1 MKSLPPYATRL
12 LIYLLLGI
20 ALVFVLITLQQLLS
34 PLFFAIMFAYLLYP
48 AAKKMERAGI
58 PRILTNLILI
68 ITTAAL
74 LAGAIYTAAYFLS
87 NYADNLSEARDQIEE
102 NLNGLMESAERV
114 TGYEFGSLEEQIN
127 GMEGSGEYILN
138 FFTATTNTI
147 VAIGLI
153 PVYTFLLL
161 LYRNKFKNFLNRVMP
176 PSKREVANTILE
188 RTTVVVPEYLKG
200 LIVVVLILMV
210 LISIAFWAIGIE
222 HPMVFGIIASVWN
235 LIPYLGTIIGFAIV
249 LVMVLATQSPGLA
262 FGVFLLFFIFQFT
275 ENNILTPNITGSY
288 VQLNP
293 LVIIM
298 SLIAGAMMWG
308 LPGMLLVIPY
318 LAMAKIVC
326 ENIDTLQPYA
336 YLLGTRGTEEHL
348 PSLKKLKEKIGL

>member
-1 MKSLPPYATRL
+1 MKSLPPFATNL

-20 ALVFVLITLQQLLS
+20 TIVFLLITLQQLLS

-48 AAKKMERAGI
+48 SAKWMERKRV

-68 ITTAAL
+68 VSTIAL
-74 LAGAIYTAAYFLS
+74 LGGGIYIAAFFLS
-87 NYADNLSEARDQIEE
+87 NYVENLSEARNQVES
-102 NLNGLMESAERV
+102 NVNGLFETVERY
-114 TGYEFGSLEEQIN
+114 TGFEVGTLEEQV
-127 GMEGSGEYILN
+127 EGIEGARQVIVN

-147 VAIGLI
+147 VAIALI

-161 LYRNKFKNFLNRVMP
+161 LYRNKFKTFLSRVIP
-176 PSKREVANTILE
+176 PSQTEVTNNIIE
-188 RTTVVVPEYLKG
+188 RTIVVVPRYLKG
-200 LIVVVLILMV
+200 LITVMLIMIFFSS
-210 LISIAFWAIGIE
+210 ISFWAIGIE
-222 HPMVFGIIASVWN
+222 HAIVFGIVAGFWH
-235 LIPYLGTIIGFAIV
+235 LIPYIGTIIGFGIVAI
-249 LVMVLATQSPGLA
+249 MVLATQSAGLA
-262 FGVFLLFFIFQFT
+262 LGVVLLFFPFQFT

-298 SLIAGAMMWG
+298 SLIAGALMWG

-326 ENIDTLQPYA
+326 ENIASLKPYA
-336 YLLGTRGTEEHL
+336 YLLGDKGTEEHL
-348 PSLKKLKEKIGL
+348 PSLGKIKKMFGK